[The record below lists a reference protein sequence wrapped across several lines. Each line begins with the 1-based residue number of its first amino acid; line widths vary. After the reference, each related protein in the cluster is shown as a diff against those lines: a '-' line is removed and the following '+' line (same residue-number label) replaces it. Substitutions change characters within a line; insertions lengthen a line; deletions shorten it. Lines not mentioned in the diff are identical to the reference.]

1 MTQRRLTL
9 EVLEDRFAVCRY
21 SIDGSFP
28 FPKVENGFFSWT
40 CNADEISVVCREE
53 AAPEEAE
60 VEKGWRGLR
69 IAGQLDFHLIGILAS
84 LTAPLAEAEIGVYV
98 ISTFSTDFVF
108 VKANKLDEAIRAL
121 QDGGFE
127 FRTPDS

>member
-21 SIDGSFP
+21 PIDGSFP
-28 FPKVENGFFSWT
+28 FPKVE
-40 CNADEISVVCREE
+40 
-53 AAPEEAE
+53 
-60 VEKGWRGLR
+60 KGWRGFR